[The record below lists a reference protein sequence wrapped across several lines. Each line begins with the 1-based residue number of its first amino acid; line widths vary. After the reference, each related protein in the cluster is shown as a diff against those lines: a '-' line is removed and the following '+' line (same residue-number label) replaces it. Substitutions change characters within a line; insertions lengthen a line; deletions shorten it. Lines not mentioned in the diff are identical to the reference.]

1 MKPPKLTDKQKER
14 LRILEPK
21 LKSAISERDYNT
33 TKSLIV
39 DLQSLLRPTGHTT
52 RLLQSKNR
60 FYELALE
67 LNELYTAT
75 RGFEGIR
82 KIASENTRIHL
93 ESSALLAICY
103 LRNEDIEKAKPLIK
117 EVLRNDKVIKSERT
131 RAKFRT
137 EIIERFNQE
146 TTLFSLKDKKIEHF
160 TEDELEKE
168 IMYLLVNNKSESEL
182 YLSLGKTVPQ
192 HTKHLLFQVHQYS
205 TKQLPSAER
214 LALPNPEDKIKDKEV
229 GKTVFQ
235 SVKRVIY
242 NSLCDTKS
250 EIYKAWF
257 TNGAA
262 AMVLSKGYIRTA
274 VVSSLANIGIG
285 IKMIIAYV
293 VTLVM
298 KFGLEI
304 YCEHYKPA
312 DLMELRGK

>member
-1 MKPPKLTDKQKER
+1 MKPPKLTEKQKER

-21 LKSAISERDYNT
+21 LKLAISERDYNT
-33 TKSLIV
+33 AKSLVV
-39 DLQSLLRPTGHTT
+39 DLQSLLRPTGHIT

-75 RGFEGIR
+75 TGFEGIR
-82 KIASENTRIHL
+82 KAASENTRIHL
-93 ESSALLAICY
+93 ESTALLAICH
-103 LRNEDIEKAKPLIK
+103 LRKEDIEKAKPLIQ
-117 EVLRNDKVIKSERT
+117 EVLTNDKVIKSERT
-131 RAKFRT
+131 RTKFRN

-146 TTLFSLKDKKIEHF
+146 TTLFSLKDKKTEYF
-160 TEDELEKE
+160 TDDELENK
-168 IMYLLVNNKSESEL
+168 IMSLMLNNRSEDDL

-205 TKQLPSAER
+205 IKQLPSAER
-214 LALPNPEDKIKDKEV
+214 LALPSPEDKIKDKEV

-242 NSLCDTKS
+242 NSLCDPKS

-274 VVSSLANIGIG
+274 VVSSLANIGIS

-293 VTLVM
+293 VTLIV

-304 YCEHYKPA
+304 YCEHYKPS